1 MIGGNSKMSG
11 KKSKP
16 PLSYAQAGVNVERAE
31 GALKRIKSHVLSTHG
46 PHVIGKLGLFSGIFE
61 VPSGYKEPV
70 LLSTTDG
77 VGTKLLVAKEAG
89 LYSSIG
95 VDLVN
100 HCANDILV
108 HGGKPMFFLD
118 YIGAEK
124 LNPEVIE
131 EIVAGMAGA
140 CRTAGVS
147 LIGGEL
153 AEMPGLYRNAD
164 FDLVGTMVGIAEKS
178 SVVDGSQIQEGD
190 LVIGLSS
197 NGIHTNGF
205 SLVRKVLL
213 ESKRFTLNQMIPE
226 LGDTLGTELLKPH
239 RLYMKEVVECL
250 KTGHVRGMAHI
261 TGGGIPGN
269 IVRILPKNVDAVLRG
284 RVWKMPA
291 IFALV
296 EREGSVSENEMLKTF
311 NLGIGFVIIVA
322 AKGREQILK
331 ALDSTRN
338 AETKTGG
345 RDSFEIGEIVR
356 GGGKVIMEE
365 NAED

>member
-1 MIGGNSKMSG
+1 MRDKNG
-11 KKSKP
+11 KK
-16 PLSYAQAGVNVERAE
+16 PLSYAQAGVSIERAK
-31 GALKRIKSHVLSTHG
+31 GALERIRLHVLSTHG

-61 VPSGYKEPV
+61 VPSGYREPV

-77 VGTKLLVAKEAG
+77 VGTKLLVAEEAG
-89 LYSSIG
+89 LYGSIG
-95 VDLVN
+95 IDLVN

-108 HGGKPMFFLD
+108 HGGKPIFFLD
-118 YIGAEK
+118 YIGVGK

-131 EIVAGMAGA
+131 EIVAGMARA
-140 CRTAGVS
+140 CRTADVS

-153 AEMPGLYRNAD
+153 AEMPGLYRKSD

-190 LVIGLSS
+190 LVIGLAS

-213 ESKRFTLNQMIPE
+213 QSRKFTLNQVIPE
-226 LGDTLGTELLKPH
+226 LGDTLGAELLKPH
-239 RLYMKEVVECL
+239 KLYMKEVVACL

-261 TGGGIPGN
+261 TGGGLPGN
-269 IVRILPKNVDAVLRG
+269 VVRILPKNVDAALRRG
-284 RVWKMPA
+284 AWKMPA
-291 IFALV
+291 IFSLV
-296 EREGSVSENEMLKTF
+296 EREGSVPEKEMLKTF

-322 AKGREQILK
+322 ASGREQILK
-331 ALDSTRN
+331 ALDSTQS
-338 AETKTGG
+338 AEAGTVG

-356 GGGKVIMEE
+356 GSGKVIMEE
-365 NAED
+365 SAEDSG

>member
-1 MIGGNSKMSG
+1 MRNKNEKRS
-11 KKSKP
+11 
-16 PLSYAQAGVNVERAE
+16 LSYAQAGVSIERAE
-31 GALKRIKSHVLSTHG
+31 EALKRIKSHVLSTLD
-46 PHVIGKLGLFSGIFE
+46 PHSIGKPGLFSGFFE

-77 VGTKLLVAKEAG
+77 VGTKLLIAKEMNC
-89 LYSSIG
+89 YDSIG

-118 YIGAEK
+118 YVGTGK
-124 LNPEVIE
+124 LNPEVVEKI
-131 EIVAGMAGA
+131 ISGMAKA

-153 AEMPGLYRNAD
+153 AEMPGLYRDAD

-178 SVVDGSQIQEGD
+178 SIVDGSQIQEGD

-213 ESKRFTLNQMIPE
+213 QSRRFTLNQMIPE
-226 LGDTLGTELLKPH
+226 LGSELGKELLKPH
-239 RLYMKEVVECL
+239 KLYMNEVVECL
-250 KTGHVRGMAHI
+250 RTGYVRGMAHI
-261 TGGGIPGN
+261 TGGGLPGN
-269 IVRILPKNVDAVLRG
+269 IVRILPKNVDAIIRRG
-284 RVWKMPA
+284 AWKMPA
-291 IFALV
+291 IFSLV
-296 EREGSVSENEMLKTF
+296 ERKGSVSKKEMLKTF
-311 NLGIGFVIIVA
+311 NLGIGFVMVIA
-322 AKGREQILK
+322 EKGNAEILK
-331 ALDSTRN
+331 ALDSTRS
-338 AETKTGG
+338 AETKTDG

-365 NAED
+365 SAEDCS